1 MQQKKQKGVSVL
13 RRSQFYIQ
21 INDINCN
28 WSNDILY
35 RKKVKAFRAVAWLRQ
50 TTMILYTIF
59 LEIMH
64 KILIIFRRKLVIN
77 PGFGEAETRGLC
89 ALLKKMQNAP

>member
-1 MQQKKQKGVSVL
+1 
-13 RRSQFYIQ
+13 
-21 INDINCN
+21 
-28 WSNDILY
+28 
-35 RKKVKAFRAVAWLRQ
+35 
-50 TTMILYTIF
+50 MILYTIF

-64 KILIIFRRKLVIN
+64 KILIILRRKLVIN